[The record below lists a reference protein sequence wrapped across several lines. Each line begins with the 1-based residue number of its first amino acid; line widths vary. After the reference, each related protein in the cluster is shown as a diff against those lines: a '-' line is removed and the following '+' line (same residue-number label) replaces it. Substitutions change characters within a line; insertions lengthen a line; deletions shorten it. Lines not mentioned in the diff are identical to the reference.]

1 VILGITINISLRDDV
16 AVIIT
21 IKVGLKNAILQI
33 HLIEYL
39 PKARIVVNFQSIE
52 RRTEQ
57 KQQDEQKY
65 SHDESIEMG
74 HRRHHVFIHPYFFS
88 KCFHSRTAVFN
99 ECKND

>member
-21 IKVGLKNAILQI
+21 IEVGLKNAVLQS

-65 SHDESIEMG
+65 SHVESIEMTI
-74 HRRHHVFIHPYFFS
+74 RRNHVFIHPSFFS
-88 KCFHSRTAVFN
+88 KYFHSRTALFN
-99 ECKND
+99 ERKND